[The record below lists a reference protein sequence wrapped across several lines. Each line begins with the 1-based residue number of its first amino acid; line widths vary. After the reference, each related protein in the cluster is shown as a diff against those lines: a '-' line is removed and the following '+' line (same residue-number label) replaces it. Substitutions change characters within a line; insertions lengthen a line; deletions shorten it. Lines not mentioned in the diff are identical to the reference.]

1 MGYFARVTRRV
12 PASTPTSALPA
23 HAATPSA
30 KDLLSSRTSDS
41 NENTVVDGRRRRNV
55 VIMGRKTW
63 ASIPKRF
70 RPLAGRTNVV
80 LTRQG
85 REAVLGGE
93 GVDGDGDGDGD
104 GVVDGGNGEGNG
116 HGIGRVLVWKDKDA
130 AVLVAG
136 SLGEALDILSA
147 SATAAASQSSGNST
161 DKSDIT
167 NVGEPSSASQALT
180 ALSISPPAHIFVIGG
195 SSVYREALNLP
206 QTKRVLVTKVNKVKD
221 GNFHAGTEAKATP
234 EMAIED
240 VDKPDDSASG
250 FDCDKFFPLDLDSM
264 DARELGWR
272 KGNLKEME
280 DFTGENFEN
289 GSSNGNKDTDG
300 KQSSPRAMMREGD
313 IEYEFCLYE
322 RRG

>member
-12 PASTPTSALPA
+12 PASTPTSASSA
-23 HAATPSA
+23 RVATPSA

-41 NENTVVDGRRRRNV
+41 NENTMVDGRRRRRNV

-93 GVDGDGDGDGD
+93 GTNGDGD
-104 GVVDGGNGEGNG
+104 GVVDVGNGEGNG
-116 HGIGRVLVWKDKDA
+116 HGIGRVLVRKDKDA
-130 AVLVAG
+130 TVLVAG
-136 SLGEALDILSA
+136 SLSEALDILSA
-147 SATAAASQSSGNST
+147 SANGATSQSSGDST
-161 DKSDIT
+161 DRSDIT
-167 NVGEPSSASQALT
+167 NAEEPSSASQALP
-180 ALSISPPAHIFVIGG
+180 ALSIPPPAHVFVIGG

-206 QTKRVLVTKVNKVKD
+206 QTKRVLMTKVNKVRV
-221 GNFHAGTEAKATP
+221 GTFHAETEAKDTP
-234 EMAIED
+234 ETVTED
-240 VDKPDDSASG
+240 TSKPDDSMSG
-250 FDCDKFFPLDLDSM
+250 FDCDTFFPLDLDGV

-272 KGNLKEME
+272 KGNVKELE
-280 DFTGENFEN
+280 NFTGEKFEDGNSN
-289 GSSNGNKDTDG
+289 GSKDTGG
-300 KQSSPRAMMREGD
+300 KQSYPRTKMREGD

-322 RRG
+322 RSG